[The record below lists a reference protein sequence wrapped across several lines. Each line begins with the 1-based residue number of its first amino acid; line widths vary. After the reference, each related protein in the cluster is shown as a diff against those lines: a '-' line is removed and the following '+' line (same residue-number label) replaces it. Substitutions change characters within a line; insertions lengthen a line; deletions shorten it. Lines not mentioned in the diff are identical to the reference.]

1 MNKIQQHKIQ
11 QYKHHLADL
20 QRSRS
25 AQVEQLRMSQKTIK
39 QSQELLKRVDDL
51 LAKT

>member
-1 MNKIQQHKIQ
+1 VDDIQQHKQ
-11 QYKHHLADL
+11 HLSDL

-25 AQVEQLRMSQKTIK
+25 AQVEQLRMSQKTIE
-39 QSQELLKRVDDL
+39 QSHELIKRVDEL